1 MRMKIEAKQVKE
13 LRDRTG
19 AGMMNCRKALQESE
33 GDIEKAI
40 DCLRRQ
46 GIAKAAK
53 RSGREASEG
62 IVTSYIHLGGRLG
75 VIVEVNC
82 ETDFV
87 ARTDDFKNLAHE
99 IAMQVAATAPLAV
112 IREDLPEEL
121 VQRERNLYLA
131 QVEESGKPEKIWDRI
146 VTGKLEKFYK
156 ENCLMEQPSIRDGD
170 QTIEEMVKVLAGK
183 LGENIIIK
191 QFARFQVGEA

>member
-1 MRMKIEAKQVKE
+1 MKIEAKQVKE

-19 AGMMNCRKALQESE
+19 AGMMNCRKALQETE

-53 RSGREASEG
+53 RAGREASEG
-62 IVTSYIHLGGRLG
+62 IVTSYIHLGGRIG

-112 IREDLPEEL
+112 TREDLPEEL

-131 QVEESGKPEKIWDRI
+131 QVEEIGKPEKIWDRI

-170 QTIEEMVKVLAGK
+170 QTIENMVKLLAGT
-183 LGENIIIK
+183 LGENIVIK